1 MRNRLGAVITVG
13 LVLVAGLTGVAL
25 AAAETVADDFGSG
38 GYGGSTGTMEWTG
51 NWVEV
56 GESNGPGSGAVQVQ
70 ADGNCASGQ
79 CLTISQLLGLSSIGA
94 MRSLDLSEATS
105 ASLTYHVGFPGGL
118 LLDGSAVVE
127 ARADGGAWNQL
138 RSHDAGTDDSFTADL
153 PVGHSVGIRLRAAD
167 LALTASMA
175 FDDVSVEVH
184 LLEPTTTSSTTTS
197 TTALSI
203 TPPTIPEVSI
213 TPPTIPT
220 VTLLET
226 STTTLPTT
234 PATTL
239 LTTPTTTGQGDD
251 PPVSGDEPTTTLGG
265 HRPPD
270 DPGTTTTSSQPSGDG
285 APTTTTPGSGRDED
299 ATTAPPSTRTTSPGL
314 GATSESGSASV
325 VTDFDPGLRSESV
338 GGLGAQEN
346 LLVVF
351 GHAVEDIALDLL
363 ASAVL
368 GLVLAWASLRR
379 LG

>member
-1 MRNRLGAVITVG
+1 MRNRLGAAITVG

-25 AAAETVADDFGSG
+25 AAAETVADDFRSG
-38 GYGGSTGTMEWTG
+38 DYGGSTGTMEWTG

-138 RSHDAGTDDSFTADL
+138 RSHDAGTDDSFTAGL
-153 PVGHSVGIRLRAAD
+153 PVGHSVDIRLRAAD

-184 LLEPTTTSSTTTS
+184 LPDPTTTTTTTTTTTAPTSSSSTTTSSTTTP
-197 TTALSI
+197 TTA
-203 TPPTIPEVSI
+203 TPTASPPE
-213 TPPTIPT
+213 
-220 VTLLET
+220 
-226 STTTLPTT
+226 
-234 PATTL
+234 
-239 LTTPTTTGQGDD
+239 TPTTTEPADD
-251 PPVSGDEPTTTLGG
+251 RPSSADEPPTTVD
-265 HRPPD
+265 RAPD
-270 DPGTTTTSSQPSGDG
+270 DPETTTTTSGPSDG
-285 APTTTTPGSGRDED
+285 GETPSTTDAGEDGEATVPTT
-299 ATTAPPSTRTTSPGL
+299 PSTPLPGTNTPEP
-314 GATSESGSASV
+314 GEGSNSASV
-325 VTDFDPGLRSESV
+325 VTDLDPRLRSV
-338 GGLGAQEN
+338 GGLRAQED

-351 GHAVEDIALDLL
+351 GQAVEDIALDVL
-363 ASAVL
+363 ASAAL